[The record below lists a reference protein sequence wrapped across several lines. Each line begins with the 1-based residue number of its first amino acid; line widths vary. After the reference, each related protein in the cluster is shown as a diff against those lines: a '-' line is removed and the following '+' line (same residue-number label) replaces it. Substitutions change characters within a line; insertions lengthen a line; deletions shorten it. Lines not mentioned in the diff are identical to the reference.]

1 MTKKSIVKITYPK
14 GILAPAD
21 LTADEKRALYSLF
34 AGYELTEATAYNRLF
49 VKGFDEWEL
58 RGINDIKREFCDRYA
73 LNNLRNTGEG
83 FYSALTANA
92 GLKTALV
99 NQMTILGMEHRI
111 TVARRFDADDWRPWE
126 RIGIRAIVNEFAT
139 TVPDNDT
146 AAMPNSVQ
154 AAVPDASPSGECPA
168 VFPQQECPA
177 VSTQE

>member
-14 GILAPAD
+14 GILATAD

-34 AGYELTEATAYNRLF
+34 ARYELTEATAYNRLF

-58 RGINDIKREFCDRYA
+58 RGIDDIKREFCDRYA

-111 TVARRFDADDWRPWE
+111 TVARRFDADDWHPWE

-139 TVPDNDT
+139 TVTDKAP
-146 AAMPNSVQ
+146 AAMPSSVQ
-154 AAVPDASPSGECPA
+154 AAVPDASPLGECPA
-168 VFPQQECPA
+168 VSPQE
-177 VSTQE
+177 